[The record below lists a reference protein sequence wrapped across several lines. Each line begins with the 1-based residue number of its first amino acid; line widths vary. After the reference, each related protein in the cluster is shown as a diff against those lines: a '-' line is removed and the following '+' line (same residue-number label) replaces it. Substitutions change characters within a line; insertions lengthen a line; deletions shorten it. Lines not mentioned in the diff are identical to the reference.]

1 MSAPPPQRFEFWL
14 GATARRCREEAGL
27 SLEDMASH
35 MRVSKEKVDRFE
47 KGRTRPH
54 SESEVVAAYAAVCGI
69 ADPRD
74 IYDVALRDWHEHG
87 EAPVPAPASAEN
99 GRAHGR
105 RATVEPRPLGRDS
118 RASSATPSA

>member
-1 MSAPPPQRFEFWL
+1 MSASPRQRFEYWL

-69 ADPRD
+69 AEPRD
-74 IYDVALRDWHEHG
+74 IYDVALRDWYEHG
-87 EAPVPAPASAEN
+87 DAPVPAPVPAEN
-99 GRAHGR
+99 GRPHGR
-105 RATVEPRPLGRDS
+105 RATVEPRPLGQGP